1 MENTYTRSKN
11 ALSDAIYVG
20 GLEQMPVL
28 QVYVCYKLH
37 FIQLELRETN
47 PMTSRWFRSFCI

>member
-28 QVYVCYKLH
+28 QDKLH